1 MRIIKKTT
9 GKIKNKI
16 KEKYKIKS
24 YEKTILKNQEK
35 IIAQRLKDYMRKYS
49 LYLSSNPRINPQPQL
64 NMEVAAKELT
74 ETIKRYNNYRIKYG
88 LSPVN
93 YQNKIKGK

>member
-1 MRIIKKTT
+1 
-9 GKIKNKI
+9 
-16 KEKYKIKS
+16 
-24 YEKTILKNQEK
+24 
-35 IIAQRLKDYMRKYS
+35 MRKYS